1 MVHPMRRL
9 PLSESSAQ
17 ERRYFELKNNA
28 IMSGIAFSSL
38 SGNCPLS
45 ARPIK
50 PPLPFSLSLKGR
62 GAGVRGIMRAKGL
75 PSLHHIP

>member
-45 ARPIK
+45 AR
-50 PPLPFSLSLKGR
+50 LRS
-62 GAGVRGIMRAKGL
+62 RAKGL